1 MLKDKNKVWIKI
13 QNIVKVIK
21 KIMKKHQL
29 LNKLQFLR
37 KKLNLVFSFN
47 YVFLLYEAKIVMQL
61 IPEINVQQNAI
72 SISLK
77 FINKSIIIRHF
88 QIQIASVRSSK
99 KISLLC
105 IISKQYWTYLKT
117 TKCIHKYISIVD
129 KSNIYYDDE
138 IYEWKALIQT
148 RANVVLCFN
157 LFIISN
163 S

>member
-1 MLKDKNKVWIKI
+1 
-13 QNIVKVIK
+13 
-21 KIMKKHQL
+21 MKKHQL

-105 IISKQYWTYLKT
+105 IISKQY
-117 TKCIHKYISIVD
+117 
-129 KSNIYYDDE
+129 
-138 IYEWKALIQT
+138 
-148 RANVVLCFN
+148 
-157 LFIISN
+157 
-163 S
+163 

>member
-1 MLKDKNKVWIKI
+1 
-13 QNIVKVIK
+13 
-21 KIMKKHQL
+21 MKKHQL

-99 KISLLC
+99 EISLLC
-105 IISKQYWTYLKT
+105 IISKQY
-117 TKCIHKYISIVD
+117 
-129 KSNIYYDDE
+129 
-138 IYEWKALIQT
+138 
-148 RANVVLCFN
+148 
-157 LFIISN
+157 
-163 S
+163 